1 MSNGHAPVVGISPRE
16 LPRFATS
23 WTKDVVTGFLV
34 FLIAL
39 PLCLGIALASDFPP
53 VAGIF
58 AAIIGGFLA
67 PWISNSELTIK
78 GPAAGLIAIAVGA
91 IAEFGPLAKE
101 LGYLTPEDP
110 AVYQFLGAYK
120 LVLGVC
126 VVAAVLQIGF
136 GLFRSGVLVE
146 FFPISVVHGMLAAI
160 GIIIFSKQAHILLGV
175 KPEAKEP
182 LRLLAEL
189 PHSLANLNPEVTAVG
204 VLSLLILFG
213 LPLIKHPL
221 FRRIPAPMAVLAVA
235 VPLGLFFDLDHQHKY
250 NFFGQVYEVGPSALV
265 DLKGNLFGAIEGP
278 DFRGVLTGTGIKY
291 VIMFALVG
299 SLESLLSAKAI
310 DLLDPWRRKTN
321 FNRELLAVGIANTAS
336 AAIGGL
342 PMISEIVR
350 SSANINNGARTR
362 LSNFFHGVFLLLFVA
377 LVPFLIR
384 EIPNA
389 ALAAMLVYT
398 GVRLASPREFVSTYR
413 IGGEQLVI
421 FVTTV
426 ILTLATDLL
435 VGVAGGIL
443 VKMVIHY
450 FNGVRPEEFFTLNA
464 EVESQEDNT
473 ELITM
478 HGTAVFTN
486 WIPLKRLLE
495 RIGDDPSKQ
504 IVIDLTNSPLVDHT
518 VVEKLHEFE
527 REFTERGQHF
537 EVIGLD
543 GHRSLSQHPLAARKR
558 GLVPVRRITIYANST
573 SEMRLLGKLMELGAT
588 GFTTSTIS
596 GAGRKQLA
604 SSDLSTE
611 DGVRIEVLVPANIA
625 RSIITYIDHELLP
638 DPSCRVTACVE
649 NVMVLRAN
657 AL

>member
-53 VAGIF
+53 IAGIF
-58 AAIIGGFLA
+58 AAIIGGLFA

-91 IAEFGPLAKE
+91 IGEFGPIAKE
-101 LGYLTPEDP
+101 LGYLTPSDP
-110 AVYQFLGAYK
+110 MAYQFLGAYK

-182 LRLLAEL
+182 LLLLAEL
-189 PHSLANLNPEVTAVG
+189 PHSLANLNPEVTTVG
-204 VLSLLILFG
+204 ALSLLILFG
-213 LPLIKHPL
+213 LPLIRHPL

-235 VPLGLFFDLDHQHKY
+235 VPLGLYFDFDHQQKY
-250 NFFGQVYEVGPSALV
+250 NFFGQEYEVGPSALV
-265 DLKGNLFGAIEGP
+265 DLKDNLFGAIETP

-398 GVRLASPREFVSTYR
+398 GVRLAAGIRQHLSHWWR
-413 IGGEQLVI
+413 
-421 FVTTV
+421 
-426 ILTLATDLL
+426 ATRDL
-435 VGVAGGIL
+435 
-443 VKMVIHY
+443 
-450 FNGVRPEEFFTLNA
+450 
-464 EVESQEDNT
+464 
-473 ELITM
+473 
-478 HGTAVFTN
+478 
-486 WIPLKRLLE
+486 
-495 RIGDDPSKQ
+495 
-504 IVIDLTNSPLVDHT
+504 
-518 VVEKLHEFE
+518 
-527 REFTERGQHF
+527 RGHR
-537 EVIGLD
+537 D
-543 GHRSLSQHPLAARKR
+543 SDAGHRS
-558 GLVPVRRITIYANST
+558 
-573 SEMRLLGKLMELGAT
+573 
-588 GFTTSTIS
+588 
-596 GAGRKQLA
+596 AGRSRGGHRGQNGDSLLQRREAERILHTQCRSGVSRRQHRTRHHAWHGDLHQLDSA
-604 SSDLSTE
+604 QTTA
-611 DGVRIEVLVPANIA
+611 GRTRP
-625 RSIITYIDHELLP
+625 RS
-638 DPSCRVTACVE
+638 R
-649 NVMVLRAN
+649 
-657 AL
+657 